1 MTMDM
6 RFLLGKV
13 ALIDRPCGWPRAEQE
28 VQQTILCQNAVRRIV
43 QNGGNSPLMRAYHD
57 YRERIEPPAY
67 INDQPHKGSDHR
79 VVLHDVKWAMQI
91 VSRKSLHF
99 TGDGSIEAMVRI
111 AIRRFDTIVESLSM
125 TVHENTYCLILK
137 RHSAP

>member
-1 MTMDM
+1 M
-6 RFLLGKV
+6 
-13 ALIDRPCGWPRAEQE
+13 ALQDRPSGWPRAEQE
-28 VQQTILCQNAVRRIV
+28 VQQTILCQNAVRGIV
-43 QNGGNSPLMRAYHD
+43 QNGGNAPLMRADHD

-79 VVLHDVKWAMQI
+79 IVLHDVTWAMPI
-91 VSRKSLHF
+91 VSLKSLDI

-111 AIRRFDTIVESLSM
+111 AIRRFDTIVERLSM

-137 RHSAP
+137 RHSVA